1 MPFDLT
7 SSIAEVKKDAKKY
20 SYPTGVKYPVTCLY
34 CGKKWLVEM
43 GATNLI
49 CSCGNQLHVL
59 ERVSRAAY
67 AELKERV
74 TKQIISHYDK
84 WSGAIQAKIKADAEK
99 KAKET
104 EAAAKAAA
112 AAKTSASTSGSATV
126 TTQKDGAAETATSKI
141 AGEKSPENKGAKPP
155 ENNASTGAAETKGS
169 SSAQASTTP
178 IASSASSA
186 NASKKRKLSP
196 SADDASTDAQSVNN
210 NVKRAKL
217 DIDTQS
223 KSNTDSSKAI
233 KIMSKDV
240 NKKSPSPSPEGSPK
254 SLGSAPGGANRK
266 PSSSGRPGTQQKRHT
281 LIVQCPKCER
291 NVIVPHLASKVFQ
304 CPCGQYMTIQPN
316 SVHQLS
322 SPKTQST
329 TLKSGKNNASNNSN
343 AAKKKPASPS
353 ALAKSTPNASPTSA
367 EVKQI
372 KDIKTPLSA
381 DGKSNAKDAP
391 ETAK

>member
-1 MPFDLT
+1 MPKAPRVHNATGFHEQVVRLLKDAIRSNL
-7 SSIAEVKKDAKKY
+7 IAEVKKDAKKY

-126 TTQKDGAAETATSKI
+126 TTQKDGAAESATSKI

-155 ENNASTGAAETKGS
+155 ENNARRVLQRQKAAPKRPDAYRQRKFSERQQEKE
-169 SSAQASTTP
+169 A
-178 IASSASSA
+178 IA
-186 NASKKRKLSP
+186 KR
-196 SADDASTDAQSVNN
+196 
-210 NVKRAKL
+210 
-217 DIDTQS
+217 
-223 KSNTDSSKAI
+223 
-233 KIMSKDV
+233 
-240 NKKSPSPSPEGSPK
+240 G
-254 SLGSAPGGANRK
+254 
-266 PSSSGRPGTQQKRHT
+266 
-281 LIVQCPKCER
+281 
-291 NVIVPHLASKVFQ
+291 
-304 CPCGQYMTIQPN
+304 
-316 SVHQLS
+316 
-322 SPKTQST
+322 
-329 TLKSGKNNASNNSN
+329 
-343 AAKKKPASPS
+343 
-353 ALAKSTPNASPTSA
+353 
-367 EVKQI
+367 
-372 KDIKTPLSA
+372 
-381 DGKSNAKDAP
+381 
-391 ETAK
+391 

>member
-7 SSIAEVKKDAKKY
+7 SSIAEVNKDAKKY

-67 AELKERV
+67 TELKERV

-104 EAAAKAAA
+104 EAAAKAVA

-126 TTQKDGAAETATSKI
+126 TTQNDGAAGSATSKS
-141 AGEKSPENKGAKPP
+141 APEKSPESKGVKSP
-155 ENNASTGAAETKGS
+155 ENNAKTGATETKG
-169 SSAQASTTP
+169 SAQASTTP
-178 IASSASSA
+178 VANSASSA

-196 SADDASTDAQSVNN
+196 SADDANTDAQSANN

-217 DIDTQS
+217 DIDTES

-233 KIMSKDV
+233 KLTSNDL

-254 SLGSAPGGANRK
+254 SSGSAPGGANRK

-316 SVHQLS
+316 SVHQLG
-322 SPKTQST
+322 SPKPQST

-353 ALAKSTPNASPTSA
+353 ASAKSMPNASSTSAA

-372 KDIKTPLSA
+372 KGIKTPLSA
-381 DGKSNAKDAP
+381 DVKSNAKDAP